1 MTFLSSLRRHS
12 FEALCTVEIE
22 RSPETLHAHVVLDKD
37 VEIRPGDEVLVHDA
51 PSKPALNEKI
61 VVRRMATITR
71 AGLPE
76 RIWTRVAGNFEL
88 FELYDVSFTERRR
101 L

>member
-12 FEALCTVEIE
+12 FEAPCIVEIE
-22 RSPETLHAHVVLDKD
+22 RSAETLHAHVVLDKD
-37 VEIRPGDEVLVHDA
+37 VDIQPGDEVIVHDA
-51 PSKPALNEKI
+51 PGEAAFGEKI
-61 VVRRMATITR
+61 VVRRTATITR

-76 RIWTRVAGNFEL
+76 RMWTRLAGNFAL

>member
-1 MTFLSSLRRHS
+1 MSFLPALRRQT
-12 FEALCTVEIE
+12 FETFCTVEIE
-22 RSPETLHAHVVLDKD
+22 RSAETLEAHVVLDGD
-37 VEIRPGDEVLVHDA
+37 YEIRPGDEVLIKDA
-51 PSKPALNEKI
+51 PTDAPMGERL

-76 RIWTRVAGNFEL
+76 RVWTRIAGNFEL
-88 FELYDVSFTERRR
+88 AELYDVSFSDRRR